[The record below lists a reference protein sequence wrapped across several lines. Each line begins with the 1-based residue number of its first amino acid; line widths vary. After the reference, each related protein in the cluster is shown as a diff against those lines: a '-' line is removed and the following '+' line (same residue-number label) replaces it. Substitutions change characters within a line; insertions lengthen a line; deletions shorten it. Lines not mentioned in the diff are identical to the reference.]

1 MENTRPKKENSRM
14 RTFLQVLTWMAGI
27 ACLVYAVSFLVKR
40 SYDVMKMKPESG
52 YISRPDPD
60 VENGRMTPEILLS
73 FGKVSDPQVSPDG
86 KYILYNIS
94 YTSIEENKS
103 CSNLYICR
111 ADGSGRQ
118 QLTASAASISNA
130 RWCGSG
136 DKILYLQGG
145 QIWTAAVRH
154 TAKGFSRWIVAEIIQ
169 SKKFCLPDL

>member
-1 MENTRPKKENSRM
+1 M

-145 QIWTAAVRH
+145 KIWTAAVRH
-154 TAKGFSRWIVAEIIQ
+154 TA
-169 SKKFCLPDL
+169 